1 MMRSFALLL
10 IGFFIATTVSAQ
22 LTIKATGTGKTTGHI
37 ANLEINNESGLA
49 QRFAMPE
56 YFYIPSAN
64 GLQGYIVVNDA
75 LSDLII
81 QPGERL
87 RLPLDNG
94 YCTNIHRPPVPN
106 GQDLPPFN
114 TWITPGNA
122 APLPH
127 PGDELLSGPGW
138 VPAGEVLQGQV
149 PTFPGTDIT
158 LPGRIDPDEEPSGA
172 APVLFEALRQI
183 TLTVD
188 GLYATGEV
196 PPTPFS
202 GQPAKERETLIQQTF
217 WIYSSLL
224 NPSDEDYTVDDF
236 AAQTWRQYTEVV
248 GDTVNIAPEVRR
260 EVESGI
266 QNFWNSFEAV
276 GKKAKVLKE
285 VKGQNATSVPVETC
299 PCGHCEVQQ
308 PVRILDARTG
318 ELITGNTVPT
328 YIDRIRLEPPVV
340 SSDCPETCSGTNYVS
355 VAHEIRY
362 RSGRTYQ
369 GHNSFP
375 VEFGISGP
383 GELHLNSRYRCRCDG
398 QTCGEGEQ
406 TRTIQF
412 TESNDCCARIRNRTG
427 GPLRF
432 GFGNGTVTID
442 RYQLTIH
449 VPPSPPETF
458 LLSFNLEA
466 DFCNLND
473 DQIYAVLDR
482 ISSQRVSDQGVE
494 ESISVSDISLG
505 GPVNSAEDRP
515 FYSLLFSKK
524 VNGREVMV
532 SIILDEEA
540 CVFDIQVLYNGNIY
554 EHAAPPYFTPSQ
566 LENMAQS
573 LGTASNSQFWHRAL
587 GVLAQLFKAREYG
600 RQREY
605 SRAMSTFLNVMHQR
619 VERVLRE
626 THGSEQRAA
635 LNELLMLIVRAKNR
649 SGFSHLD
656 ELLNKMIEVVNRI

>member
-1 MMRSFALLL
+1 LFTATALN
-10 IGFFIATTVSAQ
+10 AQ
-22 LTIKATGTGKTTGHI
+22 LTIKATGTGKTTGEI
-37 ANLEINNESGLA
+37 ANLEISNESALA

-64 GLQGYIVVNDA
+64 GHQGYIVVNDA

-94 YCTNIHRPPVPN
+94 FCTNIHRPPVPD

-138 VPAGEVLQGQV
+138 VPAGKVLQGQV
-149 PTFPGTDIT
+149 PTFPGTEIA
-158 LPGRIDPDEEPSGA
+158 LPGRIDPDEKPSGA
-172 APVLFEALRQI
+172 APVLFEALRRI

-188 GLYATGEV
+188 DLYATGEV
-196 PPTPFS
+196 PPTPFAD
-202 GQPAKERETLIQQTF
+202 QPQKERETLIQQTF

-340 SSDCPETCSGTNYVS
+340 SSDCPETCSGMNSVS
-355 VAHEIRY
+355 VEHEIRY

-383 GELHLNSRYRCRCDG
+383 GELHLNSRFRCRCDG

-412 TESNDCCARIRNRTG
+412 TESNDCCDRIRNRTG

-442 RYQLTIH
+442 RYRMTLH
-449 VPPSPPETF
+449 LPPSPPQTF
-458 LLSFNLEA
+458 NFDFNLEA
-466 DFCNLND
+466 VFCNLGD
-473 DQIYAVLDR
+473 DQIYGLLDR
-482 ISSQRVSDQGVE
+482 ISEQRQTGDQIR
-494 ESISVSDISLG
+494 ESISVTDISLG
-505 GPVNSAEDRP
+505 HPVDSGDGRP
-515 FYSLLFSKK
+515 HYILSFSKQ
-524 VNGREVMV
+524 VNGEEVLV
-532 SIILDEEA
+532 SISLDEA
-540 CVFDIQVLYNGNIY
+540 SCVFDVQVLYDG
-554 EHAAPPYFTPSQ
+554 ELHEWAGPPYLSPSQ
-566 LENMAQS
+566 MQRLAEQMA
-573 LGTASNSQFWHRAL
+573 LSNESGYWQRAL
-587 GVLAQLFKAREYG
+587 LLLSHFARVRNYG

-605 SRAMSTFLNVMHQR
+605 SRAMSTFLDVMHR
-619 VERVLRE
+619 CLERMLRE

-635 LNELLMLIVRAKNR
+635 LNELRMLIVRAKTR

-656 ELLNKMIEVVNRI
+656 ELLDKMIEVVNRL